1 MKNKQGKDK
10 LMIVVFVINKQNNV
24 ILGNQEWMSLLKRKE
39 KPIKFAKGKKELY
52 SSYKVLEQCCNSTE
66 VIKNPKPKREEK

>member
-24 ILGNQEWMSLLKRKE
+24 ILGNQE
-39 KPIKFAKGKKELY
+39 
-52 SSYKVLEQCCNSTE
+52 
-66 VIKNPKPKREEK
+66 